1 MKIIIKTIIAGLVL
15 GYALT
20 LSAVMFL
27 WEDEK
32 GVFQITDSRKQLPKE
47 FDELLN
53 GDLPERKETKT
64 EGYWRDPRGNYHF
77 YRLLPSAQKPSPASA
92 QAPSSQTIPSP
103 DPLMDESWRGKPNPE
118 LLSVKVVKIISPD
131 TIQLADGRKLKFS
144 GVAFPEELA
153 GNSELKNRI
162 IKYQRD
168 LLEGKTVQVLFDQKK
183 IDEKGRLLGL
193 VFWGTDV
200 FVNAD
205 LVLKGYARA
214 KPEPP
219 NYEYQV
225 LYQRLQDYAKA
236 HRYGIWQFL

>member
-1 MKIIIKTIIAGLVL
+1 MKIIIKTIVAGLVL
-15 GYALT
+15 GYAFI
-20 LSAVMFL
+20 LSSAMFL

-32 GVFQITDSRKQLPKE
+32 GVYQITDSRKQLPKE
-47 FDELLN
+47 FDELLT

-64 EGYWRDPRGNYHF
+64 AGYWRDARGNYHF
-77 YRLLPSAQKPSPASA
+77 YRILPSIQKPTSVSVPAPAQPISSA
-92 QAPSSQTIPSP
+92 

-118 LLSVKVVKIISPD
+118 VLTIKVVKIISPD
-131 TIQLADGRKLKFS
+131 TIQLSEGRKLKFS
-144 GVAFPEELA
+144 GIAFPEELA
-153 GNSELKNRI
+153 GNSELKNRV

-183 IDEKGRLLGL
+183 IDDKGRLLGL
-193 VFWGTDV
+193 VFLGTDV

-225 LYQRLQDYAKA
+225 LYQRLEDYAKA